1 MRYIPFVKKEKLE
14 VDNDLDLIY
23 EDEFFYS
30 NIDSIKDL
38 SEEVQ
43 YLIVDRGL
51 YLYSKERFRYIRLKV
66 DYNSGFETDM
76 KKVKEAL
83 EVA

>member
-1 MRYIPFVKKEKLE
+1 MQKSDIPFVKKEKLE
-14 VDNDLDLIY
+14 DDNDLDLID

-43 YLIVDRGL
+43 Y
-51 YLYSKERFRYIRLKV
+51 
-66 DYNSGFETDM
+66 
-76 KKVKEAL
+76 
-83 EVA
+83 